1 MNKKAEQFQA
11 YLTERNLNFFQV
23 QELNDEYKTTVFRSN
38 IEIKG
43 QNLPTIIITDE
54 SIWTLIRIQLVAGAA
69 EGDKKAPV
77 QDFLNGLNQKY
88 KAFKFYVAD
97 NGDIIMDISV
107 PTIADK
113 FDAEMIRS
121 LLQITVEQL
130 TDVYPQIM
138 EVVWA
143 K

>member
-1 MNKKAEQFQA
+1 M
-11 YLTERNLNFFQV
+11 T
-23 QELNDEYKTTVFRSN
+23 DEYKTVVFRSN

-54 SIWTLIRIQLVAGAA
+54 TIWTLIRIQIVAGAA
-69 EGDKKAPV
+69 QGDKKASV
-77 QDFLNGLNQKY
+77 QDYLNGLNQKY

-97 NGDIIMDISV
+97 NGDVIMDISV
-107 PTIADK
+107 PTIADH
-113 FDAEMIRS
+113 FDAEMLRS

-130 TDVYPQIM
+130 TDIYPQIM